1 MSVVQ
6 RRRKSDLFDESF
18 FGDFRSLTVRDEVTP
33 RCVDQAL
40 ASDVLRRRGFGDN
53 G

>member
-6 RRRKSDLFDESF
+6 RRRESDLFVESF
-18 FGDFRSLTVRDEVTP
+18 CDFRSLMVRDEVPP